1 MRTQYL
7 LLLTWCIGY
16 ANANAQTIRIP
27 ADYPTIQA
35 GIDHAAAG
43 DTVLVSPGVYSEN
56 LNFNGLDIVLASFYL
71 TSGSTDFIAQTI
83 IDGGNHTAVITLDQG
98 ESSYAEITGF
108 TLVNGTHDESIQWPE
123 FGGGIVCLGAS
134 PFIHHNRILNC
145 RGRVL
150 NYSDFG
156 GIYCRDSGARI
167 FENEI
172 DSIECFFVKKLGG
185 IVSHRSALIIHKNA
199 IRNISGGYVF
209 QGGGVSADSSEL
221 DLFRNV
227 IAEGHFDLAPYTA
240 SVRLFNSSLTAINNT
255 LAGELALDTA
265 SIAGLTNN
273 IILGPSVASG
283 IYVFNN
289 AEATIDARYN
299 TIAGGWPGAGNF
311 DADPMFADPEH
322 FDFHLNESSPCIDAG
337 DPFFSVDP
345 DGTRADIGAFSV
357 EQTPNGIQD
366 PNPFPDQLL
375 YPNPAKDYVKILRQ
389 YAFLTLDRY
398 VVFSLDG
405 KLVDQGPI
413 AADGN
418 LYVGKFPA
426 GIYGIRLYSV
436 DGKVHTCKLIKTGY

>member
-43 DTVLVSPGVYSEN
+43 DTVLVSPGIYSEN

-145 RGRVL
+145 RGRAL

-240 SVRLFNSSLTAINNT
+240 SVRLGDSIRLHATVNQTGVIFQWTPDIYLNDAAIADPVSTPFKSVLYALSATDDRGCQKTDTVRITVRIDRDSGLYIPDAFTPNNDNVNDIFYVRNSNPAVIRYESFQ
-255 LAGELALDTA
+255 
-265 SIAGLTNN
+265 
-273 IILGPSVASG
+273 
-283 IYVFNN
+283 VFDKYD
-289 AEATIDARYN
+289 EKV
-299 TIAGGWPGAGNF
+299 F
-311 DADPMFADPEH
+311 DAAERTLDMRRVQYMAFLQVIE
-322 FDFHLNESSPCIDAG
+322 
-337 DPFFSVDP
+337 VDTGLVKWQAET
-345 DGTRADIGAFSV
+345 DVTKAYVADIASW
-357 EQTPNGIQD
+357 
-366 PNPFPDQLL
+366 
-375 YPNPAKDYVKILRQ
+375 
-389 YAFLTLDRY
+389 
-398 VVFSLDG
+398 
-405 KLVDQGPI
+405 
-413 AADGN
+413 
-418 LYVGKFPA
+418 
-426 GIYGIRLYSV
+426 
-436 DGKVHTCKLIKTGY
+436 